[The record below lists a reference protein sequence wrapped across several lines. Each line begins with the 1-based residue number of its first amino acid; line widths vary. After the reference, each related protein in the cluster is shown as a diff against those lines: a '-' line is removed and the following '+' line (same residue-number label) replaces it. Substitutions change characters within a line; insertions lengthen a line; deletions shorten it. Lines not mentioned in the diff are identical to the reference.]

1 MVAAM
6 HGLKA
11 AELSAYTYNNCAPD
25 HLRVVS
31 DYMNYLFILDDV
43 SDGYLAR
50 DAEAFGHCVMNA
62 FEWPD
67 DYRPICDQQGGI
79 QIQENNAAKLT
90 RE

>member
-1 MVAAM
+1 MVATI
-6 HGLKA
+6 HGMKA

-25 HLRVVS
+25 RLRVVS

-50 DAEAFGHCVMNA
+50 DAEVFGHCVMNA

-67 DYRPICDQQGGI
+67 DYRPICNQQGV